1 MKKWH
6 LIIWIVFLIMMIVP
20 NTVAAQTVE
29 LTQPYQ
35 LITNWEG
42 DIINQE
48 NCQILIQNQFNQS
61 DNMSELNQLITDYQ
75 TTLSE
80 LESEFNRLTNEIE
93 SLENNENYSITQATN
108 TLNEVIESIYLT
120 LQTTEPEFNN
130 LTEAEQLSLVEM
142 NQNVIDWQQYL
153 EGIIQQQNEVIASRS
168 MVETQYHET
177 LYLLEVAQ
185 NQLAENQIADQQLN
199 QCLLYAYSVPK
210 INAESFLIDHQMSSL
225 TEYLANLDFYLS
237 QLVPYSYYQL
247 RFEDIYQQFT
257 QILSIEE
264 ITQTLNLKGNIQL
277 DDDLK
282 NSYQYR
288 EELSLNDVIRFVS
301 IAQNDVYQRQTS
313 EDYLIRYQ
321 ELLLI
326 KEAQFIYFSQINAN
340 AWQVIKDNLANFL
353 NHQGYVS
360 DDAIAL
366 VRQLNQKYQ
375 VKLVTFNEATQ
386 TWHPVEQLSTGYL
399 AEYYYSD
406 IDWHTLGEEER
417 MEETASEIEETNGN
431 NDTSDMEGTN
441 EDEFISNVVDNSSYQ
456 DSHSLPKPLSGSR
469 YTANR
474 STSTQ
479 QVPSTTKSSNNT
491 NMLDN
496 IKAKLATNQKTNDN
510 KQSNLNKSNTTTEKE
525 NNQTTQKKTQSNQN
539 QSGDKA
545 SNKQQSEAETN
556 KTNNQKQLASNTNK
570 NQTVQLPTTGEQQ
583 RAMTWALILLMLG
596 AILILISTI
605 FKRKQRQKLDEIDL
619 DA

>member
-6 LIIWIVFLIMMIVP
+6 LIILIVFLIMTILP
-20 NTVAAQTVE
+20 DAVAAQAVE
-29 LTQPYQ
+29 LAEPYQ
-35 LITNWEG
+35 LITQWEG
-42 DIINQE
+42 DVINQE

-80 LESEFNRLTNEIE
+80 LEIEFNRLTSEIE

-108 TLNEVIESIYLT
+108 TLNEVIEGTYLT

-142 NQNVIDWQQYL
+142 DQNVIDWQQYL

-185 NQLAENQIADQQLN
+185 NQLTENQIADQQLN

-210 INAESFLIDHQMSSL
+210 LNAESFLIDHQMSSL
-225 TEYLANLDFYLS
+225 TEYLATLDFCLS
-237 QLVPYSYYQL
+237 QLVPYPYYQL

-257 QILSIEE
+257 QILTLEE

-288 EELSLNDVIRFVS
+288 EELSLNDVVRFVS
-301 IAQNDVYQRQTS
+301 IAQNDIYQSQTS
-313 EDYLIRYQ
+313 EDYLMRYQ

-340 AWQVIKDNLANFL
+340 AWQLIKDNLANFL
-353 NHQGYVS
+353 NSQGYVS

-386 TWHPVEQLSTGYL
+386 TWHPVEALSTGYL
-399 AEYYYSD
+399 AEYYYRD
-406 IDWHTLGEEER
+406 IDWHTRGEEE
-417 MEETASEIEETNGN
+417 TTGTIEIEETNVN
-431 NDTSDMEGTN
+431 TDVSNIEDTK
-441 EDEFISNVVDNSSYQ
+441 EDEAPNHVVDSSSYQ
-456 DSHSLPKPLSGSR
+456 ESHSLPKPLSGSR
-469 YTANR
+469 YSANR
-474 STSTQ
+474 STNTQ

-491 NMLDN
+491 DTLDN

-510 KQSNLNKSNTTTEKE
+510 KQSNNKSNTSTEQS
-525 NNQTTQKKTQSNQN
+525 NNQSSQKKTQSNKN
-539 QSGDKA
+539 QSSKKNSNNQSSETEA
-545 SNKQQSEAETN
+545 S
-556 KTNNQKQLASNTNK
+556 KTNGQQESTSNM

-583 RAMTWALILLMLG
+583 RVMTWALILLMLG

-605 FKRKQRQKLDEIDL
+605 YKRKQRQKLDEIDL

>member
-6 LIIWIVFLIMMIVP
+6 LIILIVFVIMTIVP
-20 NTVAAQTVE
+20 DAVAAQAVE
-29 LTQPYQ
+29 LAEPYQ
-35 LITNWEG
+35 LITQWEG
-42 DIINQE
+42 DVINQE

-80 LESEFNRLTNEIE
+80 LEIEFNRLTSEIE

-108 TLNEVIESIYLT
+108 TLNEVIEGTYLT

-142 NQNVIDWQQYL
+142 DQNVIDWQQYL

-168 MVETQYHET
+168 IVETQYHET

-199 QCLLYAYSVPK
+199 QCLLYAYSIPK
-210 INAESFLIDHQMSSL
+210 LNAESFLMDHQMSSL
-225 TEYLANLDFYLS
+225 TEYLATLDFYLS
-237 QLVPYSYYQL
+237 QLVPYPYYQL

-257 QILSIEE
+257 QILTLEE
-264 ITQTLNLKGNIQL
+264 ITQILNLKGNIQL

-282 NSYQYR
+282 NAYQYR
-288 EELSLNDVIRFVS
+288 EELSLNDVVRFVS

-313 EDYLIRYQ
+313 EDYLMRYQ

-340 AWQVIKDNLANFL
+340 AWQLIKDNLANFL
-353 NHQGYVS
+353 NSQGYVS

-386 TWHPVEQLSTGYL
+386 TWHPVEALSTGYL
-399 AEYYYSD
+399 AEYYYCD
-406 IDWHTLGEEER
+406 IDWHTRGEEE
-417 MEETASEIEETNGN
+417 TTSTIEIGETNVN
-431 NDTSDMEGTN
+431 TDVSNIEDTK
-441 EDEFISNVVDNSSYQ
+441 EDEAPNHVVDSSSYQ
-456 DSHSLPKPLSGSR
+456 ESHSLPKPLSGSR
-469 YTANR
+469 YSANR
-474 STSTQ
+474 STNTQ

-491 NMLDN
+491 DTLDI
-496 IKAKLATNQKTNDN
+496 IKAKLATNQKINDN
-510 KQSNLNKSNTTTEKE
+510 KQSNNKSDTSTEQS
-525 NNQTTQKKTQSNQN
+525 NNQSSQKKTQS
-539 QSGDKA
+539 
-545 SNKQQSEAETN
+545 
-556 KTNNQKQLASNTNK
+556 NK

-583 RAMTWALILLMLG
+583 RVMTWALILLMLG

-605 FKRKQRQKLDEIDL
+605 YKRKQRQKLDEIDL

>member
-6 LIIWIVFLIMMIVP
+6 LITLIVFLIMTIVP
-20 NTVAAQTVE
+20 HTVTAQAVE
-29 LTQPYQ
+29 LAQPYQ

-61 DNMSELNQLITDYQ
+61 DNMSELNQLITNYQ

-80 LESEFNRLTNEIE
+80 LESEFNRLTSEIE
-93 SLENNENYSITQATN
+93 SLEHNENYSIIQATN
-108 TLNEVIESIYLT
+108 TLNEVIEATYLT
-120 LQTTEPEFNN
+120 LQTIEPEFNN

-142 NQNVIDWQQYL
+142 DQNVIEWQQYL

-185 NQLAENQIADQQLN
+185 NQLAENQMADQQLN

-237 QLVPYSYYQL
+237 QLVPYPYYQL

-257 QILSIEE
+257 QILTIEE

-282 NSYQYR
+282 SAYQYR
-288 EELSLNDVIRFVS
+288 KELSINDVIRFVS
-301 IAQNDVYQRQTS
+301 IAQNDVYQSQTS

-326 KEAQFIYFSQINAN
+326 KEAQFLYFSQINAN
-340 AWQVIKDNLANFL
+340 AWQLIKDHLANFL

-375 VKLVTFNEATQ
+375 VKMVTFNEATQ
-386 TWHPVEQLSTGYL
+386 TWHPVEASTTGYL
-399 AEYYYSD
+399 AEYYYRD
-406 IDWHTLGEEER
+406 IDWHTLVEEE
-417 MEETASEIEETNGN
+417 T
-431 NDTSDMEGTN
+431 TSDIEVEDNNAITESSNN
-441 EDEFISNVVDNSSYQ
+441 EDTKEDESTHNIVDNSSNQ
-456 DSHSLPKPLSGSR
+456 ESPSSTKPLSGSR
-469 YTANR
+469 YSANR
-474 STSTQ
+474 STNTQ

-491 NMLDN
+491 NTLDN
-496 IKAKLATNQKTNDN
+496 IKAKLATNQKTNNN
-510 KQSNLNKSNTTTEKE
+510 KQSNLNKNNISTEKS
-525 NNQTTQKKTQSNQN
+525 NNQSSQKKTQSNNN
-539 QSGDKA
+539 QS
-545 SNKQQSEAETN
+545 SEKDRNNQANDTEAN
-556 KTNNQKQLASNTNK
+556 KTNNQQQSSSNANK
-570 NQTVQLPTTGEQQ
+570 KQTVQLPTTGEQQ

-605 FKRKQRQKLDEIDL
+605 YKRKQRQKLDEIDL

>member
-6 LIIWIVFLIMMIVP
+6 LITLIVFLIMTIVP
-20 NTVAAQTVE
+20 NTVTAQAVE
-29 LTQPYQ
+29 LAQPYQ

-61 DNMSELNQLITDYQ
+61 DNMSELNQLITNYQ

-80 LESEFNRLTNEIE
+80 LESEFNRLTSEIE
-93 SLENNENYSITQATN
+93 SIENNENYSITQATN
-108 TLNEVIESIYLT
+108 TLNEVIEATYLM
-120 LQTTEPEFNN
+120 LQTTEPEFKN
-130 LTEAEQLSLVEM
+130 LTETEQLSLVEM
-142 NQNVIDWQQYL
+142 DQNVIEWQQYL
-153 EGIIQQQNEVIASRS
+153 EGIIQQQNEIIALRS

-185 NQLAENQIADQQLN
+185 NKLAENQIADQQLN

-210 INAESFLIDHQMSSL
+210 INTESFLIDHQMSSL

-237 QLVPYSYYQL
+237 QLVPYPYYQI

-257 QILSIEE
+257 QILTIEE
-264 ITQTLNLKGNIQL
+264 ITHTLNLKGNIQL

-282 NSYQYR
+282 NAYQYR
-288 EELSLNDVIRFVS
+288 EELSINDVIRFVS
-301 IAQNDVYQRQTS
+301 IAQNDVYQSQTS
-313 EDYLIRYQ
+313 EDYLIKYQ

-326 KEAQFIYFSQINAN
+326 KEAQFIYFSQINGN
-340 AWQVIKDNLANFL
+340 SWQLIKDHLANFL

-386 TWHPVEQLSTGYL
+386 TWHPVEALSTGYL
-399 AEYYYSD
+399 AEYYNRD
-406 IDWHTLGEEER
+406 IDWHTLVEEE
-417 MEETASEIEETNGN
+417 T
-431 NDTSDMEGTN
+431 TSDIQVEDNNAITEPSNN
-441 EDEFISNVVDNSSYQ
+441 EDTKEDESTNNIVDNSSYQ
-456 DSHSLPKPLSGSR
+456 QSPSLPKPLSGSR
-469 YTANR
+469 YSANR
-474 STSTQ
+474 STNTQ

-491 NMLDN
+491 NTLDN

-510 KQSNLNKSNTTTEKE
+510 KKSNLNKNNTSTEKL
-525 NNQTTQKKTQSNQN
+525 NNQSSQKKTQSNNN
-539 QSGDKA
+539 QS
-545 SNKQQSEAETN
+545 SEKDRNNQTSETETN
-556 KTNNQKQLASNTNK
+556 KTNNQQQSSSSVNK

>member
-1 MKKWH
+1 
-6 LIIWIVFLIMMIVP
+6 MIVS
-20 NTVAAQTVE
+20 NAVAAQAVE
-29 LTQPYQ
+29 LAEPYQ
-35 LITNWEG
+35 LITQWEG
-42 DIINQE
+42 DVINQE

-80 LESEFNRLTNEIE
+80 LEIEFNRLTSEIE

-108 TLNEVIESIYLT
+108 TLNEVIEGTYLM

-142 NQNVIDWQQYL
+142 DQNVIDWQHYL

-210 INAESFLIDHQMSSL
+210 LNAESFLMDHQMSSL
-225 TEYLANLDFYLS
+225 TEYLATLDFYLS
-237 QLVPYSYYQL
+237 QLVPYPYYQL

-257 QILSIEE
+257 QILTLEE
-264 ITQTLNLKGNIQL
+264 ITQILNLKGNIQL

-282 NSYQYR
+282 NAYQYR
-288 EELSLNDVIRFVS
+288 EELSLNDVVRFVS

-313 EDYLIRYQ
+313 EDYLMRYQ

-340 AWQVIKDNLANFL
+340 AWQLIKDNLANFL
-353 NHQGYVS
+353 NSQGYVS

-386 TWHPVEQLSTGYL
+386 TWQPVEALSTCYL
-399 AEYYYSD
+399 AEYYYRD
-406 IDWHTLGEEER
+406 IDWHMLSEEE
-417 MEETASEIEETNGN
+417 TTSTIEIEETNVN
-431 NDTSDMEGTN
+431 TDVSNIEDTK
-441 EDEFISNVVDNSSYQ
+441 EDEAPNHVVDSSSYQ
-456 DSHSLPKPLSGSR
+456 ESHSLPKPLSGSR
-469 YTANR
+469 YSANR
-474 STSTQ
+474 STNTQ

-491 NMLDN
+491 DTLDN

-510 KQSNLNKSNTTTEKE
+510 KQPNNKSNTSTEQS
-525 NNQTTQKKTQSNQN
+525 NNLSSQKKTQSNKNPSSKKNSNN
-539 QSGDKA
+539 QSSETEA
-545 SNKQQSEAETN
+545 S
-556 KTNNQKQLASNTNK
+556 KTNGQQELTSKSNK

-583 RAMTWALILLMLG
+583 RVMTWALILLMLG

-605 FKRKQRQKLDEIDL
+605 YKRKQRQKLDEIDL

>member
-1 MKKWH
+1 
-6 LIIWIVFLIMMIVP
+6 MIVS
-20 NTVAAQTVE
+20 NAVAAQAVE
-29 LTQPYQ
+29 LAEPYQ
-35 LITNWEG
+35 LITQWEG
-42 DIINQE
+42 DVINQE

-80 LESEFNRLTNEIE
+80 LEIEFNRLTSEIE

-108 TLNEVIESIYLT
+108 TLNEVIEGTYLM

-142 NQNVIDWQQYL
+142 DQNVIDWQQYL

-210 INAESFLIDHQMSSL
+210 LNAESFLMDHQMSSL
-225 TEYLANLDFYLS
+225 TEYLATLDFYLS
-237 QLVPYSYYQL
+237 QLVPYPYYQL

-257 QILSIEE
+257 QILTLEE
-264 ITQTLNLKGNIQL
+264 ITQILNLKGNIQL

-282 NSYQYR
+282 NAYQYR
-288 EELSLNDVIRFVS
+288 EELSLNDVVRFVS

-313 EDYLIRYQ
+313 EDYLMRYQ

-340 AWQVIKDNLANFL
+340 AWQLIKDNLANFL
-353 NHQGYVS
+353 NSQGYVS

-386 TWHPVEQLSTGYL
+386 TWQPVEALSTCYL
-399 AEYYYSD
+399 AEYYYRD
-406 IDWHTLGEEER
+406 IDWHTLSEEE
-417 MEETASEIEETNGN
+417 TTSTIEIEETNVN
-431 NDTSDMEGTN
+431 TDVSNN
-441 EDEFISNVVDNSSYQ
+441 EDTKEDENPHHVVDSSSYQ
-456 DSHSLPKPLSGSR
+456 ESHSLPKPLSGSR
-469 YTANR
+469 YSANR
-474 STSTQ
+474 STKTQ

-491 NMLDN
+491 DTLDN

-510 KQSNLNKSNTTTEKE
+510 KQSNNKSNTSTEQS
-525 NNQTTQKKTQSNQN
+525 NNQSSQKKTQSNKNPSSKKNSNN
-539 QSGDKA
+539 QSSETEA
-545 SNKQQSEAETN
+545 S
-556 KTNNQKQLASNTNK
+556 KTNGQQESTSKSNK

-583 RAMTWALILLMLG
+583 RVMTWALILLMLG

-605 FKRKQRQKLDEIDL
+605 YKRKQRQKLDEIDL

>member
-6 LIIWIVFLIMMIVP
+6 LIILIVFVIMTIVP
-20 NTVAAQTVE
+20 DAVAAQAVE
-29 LTQPYQ
+29 LVEPYQ
-35 LITNWEG
+35 LITQWEG
-42 DIINQE
+42 DVINQE

-80 LESEFNRLTNEIE
+80 LEIEFNRLTSEIE

-108 TLNEVIESIYLT
+108 TLNEVIEGTYLT

-142 NQNVIDWQQYL
+142 DQNVIDWQQYL

-199 QCLLYAYSVPK
+199 QCLLYAYSIPK
-210 INAESFLIDHQMSSL
+210 LNAESFLMDHQMSSL
-225 TEYLANLDFYLS
+225 TEYLATLDFYLS
-237 QLVPYSYYQL
+237 QLVPYPYYQL

-257 QILSIEE
+257 QILTLEE

-288 EELSLNDVIRFVS
+288 EELSLNDVVRFVS
-301 IAQNDVYQRQTS
+301 IAQNDIYQRQTS
-313 EDYLIRYQ
+313 EDYLMRYQ

-340 AWQVIKDNLANFL
+340 AWQLIKDNLASFL
-353 NHQGYVS
+353 NSQGYVS

-375 VKLVTFNEATQ
+375 VKLVTFDEATQ
-386 TWHPVEQLSTGYL
+386 TWHPVEALSTGYL
-399 AEYYYSD
+399 AEYYYCD
-406 IDWHTLGEEER
+406 IDWHTRGEEE
-417 MEETASEIEETNGN
+417 TTSTIEIGETNVN
-431 NDTSDMEGTN
+431 TDVSNIEDTK
-441 EDEFISNVVDNSSYQ
+441 EDEAPNHVVDSSSYQ
-456 DSHSLPKPLSGSR
+456 ESHSLPKPLSGSR
-469 YTANR
+469 YSANR
-474 STSTQ
+474 STNTQ

-491 NMLDN
+491 DTLDI
-496 IKAKLATNQKTNDN
+496 IKAKLATNQKINDN
-510 KQSNLNKSNTTTEKE
+510 KQSNNKSDTSTEQS
-525 NNQTTQKKTQSNQN
+525 NNQSSQKKTQSNKN
-539 QSGDKA
+539 QSSKKNSNNQSSETEA
-545 SNKQQSEAETN
+545 S
-556 KTNNQKQLASNTNK
+556 KTNGQQESTSNK

-583 RAMTWALILLMLG
+583 RVMTWALILLMLG

-605 FKRKQRQKLDEIDL
+605 YKRKQRQKLDEIDL

>member
-6 LIIWIVFLIMMIVP
+6 LIILIVFLIMMIVS
-20 NTVAAQTVE
+20 NAVAAQAVE
-29 LTQPYQ
+29 LAEPYQ
-35 LITNWEG
+35 LITQWEG
-42 DIINQE
+42 DVINQE

-80 LESEFNRLTNEIE
+80 LEIEFNRLTSEIE
-93 SLENNENYSITQATN
+93 SLENDENYSITQATN
-108 TLNEVIESIYLT
+108 ALNEVIERTFLM

-142 NQNVIDWQQYL
+142 DQNVIDWQQYL

-168 MVETQYHET
+168 IVETQYHET

-210 INAESFLIDHQMSSL
+210 LNAESFLMDHQMSSL
-225 TEYLANLDFYLS
+225 TEYLATLDFYLS
-237 QLVPYSYYQL
+237 QLVPYPYYQL

-257 QILSIEE
+257 QILTLEE
-264 ITQTLNLKGNIQL
+264 ITQILNLKGNIQL

-282 NSYQYR
+282 NAYQYR
-288 EELSLNDVIRFVS
+288 EELSLNDVVRFVS

-313 EDYLIRYQ
+313 EDYLMRYQ

-340 AWQVIKDNLANFL
+340 AWQLIKDNLANFL
-353 NHQGYVS
+353 NSQGYVS

-386 TWHPVEQLSTGYL
+386 TWQPVEALSTCYL
-399 AEYYYSD
+399 AEYYYRD
-406 IDWHTLGEEER
+406 IDWHMLSEEE
-417 MEETASEIEETNGN
+417 TTSTIEIEETNVN
-431 NDTSDMEGTN
+431 TDVSNIEDTK
-441 EDEFISNVVDNSSYQ
+441 EDEAPHHVVDSSSYQ
-456 DSHSLPKPLSGSR
+456 ESHSLPKPLSGSR
-469 YTANR
+469 YSANR
-474 STSTQ
+474 STNTQ

-491 NMLDN
+491 DTLDN

-510 KQSNLNKSNTTTEKE
+510 KQSNNKSNTSTEQS
-525 NNQTTQKKTQSNQN
+525 NNQSSQKKTQSNKNPSSKKNINN
-539 QSGDKA
+539 QSSETEA
-545 SNKQQSEAETN
+545 S
-556 KTNNQKQLASNTNK
+556 KTNGQQESTSKSNK

-583 RAMTWALILLMLG
+583 RVMTWALILLMLG

-605 FKRKQRQKLDEIDL
+605 YKRKQRQKLDEIDL
-619 DA
+619 DS

>member
-1 MKKWH
+1 MKKCH
-6 LIIWIVFLIMMIVP
+6 YIILIVFLIMMIVS
-20 NTVAAQTVE
+20 NAVAAQAVE
-29 LTQPYQ
+29 LAEPYQ
-35 LITNWEG
+35 LITQWEG
-42 DIINQE
+42 DVINQE

-80 LESEFNRLTNEIE
+80 LEIEFNRLTSEIE

-108 TLNEVIESIYLT
+108 TLNEVIEGTYLM

-142 NQNVIDWQQYL
+142 DQNVIDWQHYL

-210 INAESFLIDHQMSSL
+210 LNAESFLMDHQMSSL
-225 TEYLANLDFYLS
+225 TEYLATLDFYLS
-237 QLVPYSYYQL
+237 QLVPYPYYQL

-257 QILSIEE
+257 QILTLEE
-264 ITQTLNLKGNIQL
+264 ITQILNLKGNIQL

-282 NSYQYR
+282 NAYQYR
-288 EELSLNDVIRFVS
+288 EELSLNDVVRFVS

-313 EDYLIRYQ
+313 EDYLMRYQ

-340 AWQVIKDNLANFL
+340 AWQLIKDNLANFL
-353 NHQGYVS
+353 NSQGYVS

-386 TWHPVEQLSTGYL
+386 TWQPVEALSTCYL
-399 AEYYYSD
+399 AEYYYRD
-406 IDWHTLGEEER
+406 IDWHMLSEEE
-417 MEETASEIEETNGN
+417 TTSTIEIEETNAN
-431 NDTSDMEGTN
+431 TDVSNIEDTK
-441 EDEFISNVVDNSSYQ
+441 EDEAHHHVVDSSSYQ
-456 DSHSLPKPLSGSR
+456 ESHSLPKPLSGSR
-469 YTANR
+469 YSANR
-474 STSTQ
+474 STNTQ

-491 NMLDN
+491 DTLDN

-510 KQSNLNKSNTTTEKE
+510 KQPNNKSNTSTEQS
-525 NNQTTQKKTQSNQN
+525 NNLSSQKKTQSNKNPSSKKNSNN
-539 QSGDKA
+539 QSSETEA
-545 SNKQQSEAETN
+545 S
-556 KTNNQKQLASNTNK
+556 KTNGQQELTSKSNK

-583 RAMTWALILLMLG
+583 RVMTWALILLMLG

-605 FKRKQRQKLDEIDL
+605 YKRKQRQKLDEIDL

>member
-1 MKKWH
+1 
-6 LIIWIVFLIMMIVP
+6 MIVS
-20 NTVAAQTVE
+20 NAVAAQAVE
-29 LTQPYQ
+29 LAEPYQ
-35 LITNWEG
+35 LITQWEG
-42 DIINQE
+42 DVINQE

-80 LESEFNRLTNEIE
+80 LEIEFNRLTSEIE

-108 TLNEVIESIYLT
+108 TLNEVIEGTYLM

-142 NQNVIDWQQYL
+142 DQNVIDWQQYL

-210 INAESFLIDHQMSSL
+210 LNAESFLMDHQMSSL
-225 TEYLANLDFYLS
+225 TEYLATLDFYLS
-237 QLVPYSYYQL
+237 QLVPYPYYQL

-257 QILSIEE
+257 QILTLEE
-264 ITQTLNLKGNIQL
+264 ITQILNLKGNIQL

-282 NSYQYR
+282 NAYQYR
-288 EELSLNDVIRFVS
+288 EELSLNDVVRFVS

-313 EDYLIRYQ
+313 EDYLMRYQ

-340 AWQVIKDNLANFL
+340 AWQLIKDNLANFL
-353 NHQGYVS
+353 NSQGYVS

-386 TWHPVEQLSTGYL
+386 TWQPVEALSTCYL
-399 AEYYYSD
+399 AEYYYRD
-406 IDWHTLGEEER
+406 IDWHMLSEEE
-417 MEETASEIEETNGN
+417 TTSTIEIEETNVN
-431 NDTSDMEGTN
+431 TDVSNN
-441 EDEFISNVVDNSSYQ
+441 EDTKEDEAPHHVVDISSYQ
-456 DSHSLPKPLSGSR
+456 ESHSLPKPLSGSR
-469 YTANR
+469 YSANR
-474 STSTQ
+474 STKTQ

-491 NMLDN
+491 DTLDN

-510 KQSNLNKSNTTTEKE
+510 KQSNNKSNTSTEQS
-525 NNQTTQKKTQSNQN
+525 NNLSSQKKTQSNKNPSSKKNSNN
-539 QSGDKA
+539 QSSETEA
-545 SNKQQSEAETN
+545 S
-556 KTNNQKQLASNTNK
+556 KTNGQQESTSKSNK
-570 NQTVQLPTTGEQQ
+570 NQTVHLPTTGEQQ

-605 FKRKQRQKLDEIDL
+605 YKRKQRQKLDEIDL

>member
-1 MKKWH
+1 MKKCH
-6 LIIWIVFLIMMIVP
+6 YIILIVFLIMMIVS
-20 NTVAAQTVE
+20 NAVAAQAVE
-29 LTQPYQ
+29 LAEPYQ
-35 LITNWEG
+35 LITQWEG
-42 DIINQE
+42 DVINQE

-80 LESEFNRLTNEIE
+80 LEIEFNRLTSEIE

-108 TLNEVIESIYLT
+108 TLNEVIEGTYLM

-142 NQNVIDWQQYL
+142 DQNVIDWQHYL

-210 INAESFLIDHQMSSL
+210 LNAESFLMDHQMSSL
-225 TEYLANLDFYLS
+225 TEYLATLDFYLS
-237 QLVPYSYYQL
+237 QLVPYPYYQL

-257 QILSIEE
+257 QILTLEE
-264 ITQTLNLKGNIQL
+264 ITQILNLKGNIQL

-282 NSYQYR
+282 NAYQYR
-288 EELSLNDVIRFVS
+288 EELSLNDVVRFVS

-313 EDYLIRYQ
+313 EDYLMRYQ

-340 AWQVIKDNLANFL
+340 AWQLIKDNLANFL
-353 NHQGYVS
+353 NSQGYVS

-386 TWHPVEQLSTGYL
+386 TWQPVEALSTCYL
-399 AEYYYSD
+399 AEYYYRD
-406 IDWHTLGEEER
+406 IDWHMLSEEE
-417 MEETASEIEETNGN
+417 TTSTIEIEETNAN
-431 NDTSDMEGTN
+431 TDVSNIEDTK
-441 EDEFISNVVDNSSYQ
+441 EDEAPHHVVDSSSYQ
-456 DSHSLPKPLSGSR
+456 ESHSLPKPLSGSR
-469 YTANR
+469 YSANR
-474 STSTQ
+474 STNTQ

-491 NMLDN
+491 DTLDN

-510 KQSNLNKSNTTTEKE
+510 KQPNNKSNTSTEQS
-525 NNQTTQKKTQSNQN
+525 NNLSSQKKTQSNKNPSSKKNSNN
-539 QSGDKA
+539 QSSETEA
-545 SNKQQSEAETN
+545 S
-556 KTNNQKQLASNTNK
+556 KTNGQQELTSKSNK

-583 RAMTWALILLMLG
+583 RVMTWALILLMLG

-605 FKRKQRQKLDEIDL
+605 YKRKQRQKLDEIDL
-619 DA
+619 DG

>member
-6 LIIWIVFLIMMIVP
+6 LIILIVFLIMMIVS
-20 NTVAAQTVE
+20 NAVAAQAVE
-29 LTQPYQ
+29 LAEPYQ
-35 LITNWEG
+35 LISQWEG
-42 DIINQE
+42 DVINQE

-80 LESEFNRLTNEIE
+80 LEIEFNRLTSEIE

-108 TLNEVIESIYLT
+108 TLNEVIEGTYLM

-142 NQNVIDWQQYL
+142 DQNVIDWQQYL

-210 INAESFLIDHQMSSL
+210 LNAESFLMDHQMSSL
-225 TEYLANLDFYLS
+225 TEYLATLDFYLS
-237 QLVPYSYYQL
+237 QLVPYPYYQL

-257 QILSIEE
+257 QILTLEE
-264 ITQTLNLKGNIQL
+264 ITQILNLKGNIQL

-282 NSYQYR
+282 NAYQYR
-288 EELSLNDVIRFVS
+288 EELSLNDVVRFVS

-313 EDYLIRYQ
+313 EDYLMRYQ

-340 AWQVIKDNLANFL
+340 AWQLIKDNLANFL
-353 NHQGYVS
+353 NSQGYVS

-386 TWHPVEQLSTGYL
+386 TWQPVEALSTGYL
-399 AEYYYSD
+399 AEYYYRD
-406 IDWHTLGEEER
+406 IDWHMLSEEE
-417 MEETASEIEETNGN
+417 TTSTIEIEETNVN
-431 NDTSDMEGTN
+431 TDVSNIEDTK
-441 EDEFISNVVDNSSYQ
+441 EDEAPHHVVDSSSYQ
-456 DSHSLPKPLSGSR
+456 ESHSLPKPLSGSR
-469 YTANR
+469 YSANR
-474 STSTQ
+474 STNTQ

-491 NMLDN
+491 NTLDN

-510 KQSNLNKSNTTTEKE
+510 KQSINKSNTSTEQS
-525 NNQTTQKKTQSNQN
+525 NNQSSQKKTQSNKNPSSKKNSNN
-539 QSGDKA
+539 QSSETEA
-545 SNKQQSEAETN
+545 S
-556 KTNNQKQLASNTNK
+556 KTNGQQESTSKSNK

-583 RAMTWALILLMLG
+583 RVMTWALILLMLG

-605 FKRKQRQKLDEIDL
+605 YKRKQRQKLDEIDL

>member
-6 LIIWIVFLIMMIVP
+6 LIILIVFVIMTIVP
-20 NTVAAQTVE
+20 DAVAAQAVE
-29 LTQPYQ
+29 LVEPYQ
-35 LITNWEG
+35 LITQWEG
-42 DIINQE
+42 DVINQE

-80 LESEFNRLTNEIE
+80 LEIEFNRLTSEIE

-108 TLNEVIESIYLT
+108 TLNEVIEGTYLT

-142 NQNVIDWQQYL
+142 DQNVIDWQQYL

-168 MVETQYHET
+168 IVETQYHET

-199 QCLLYAYSVPK
+199 QCLLYAYSIPK
-210 INAESFLIDHQMSSL
+210 LNAESFLMDHQMSSL
-225 TEYLANLDFYLS
+225 TEYLATLDFYLS
-237 QLVPYSYYQL
+237 QLVPYPYYQL

-257 QILSIEE
+257 QILTLEE

-288 EELSLNDVIRFVS
+288 EELSLNDVVRFVS
-301 IAQNDVYQRQTS
+301 IAQNDIYQRQTS
-313 EDYLIRYQ
+313 EDYLMRYQ

-340 AWQVIKDNLANFL
+340 AWQLIKDNLASFL
-353 NHQGYVS
+353 NSQGYVS

-375 VKLVTFNEATQ
+375 VKLVTFDEATQ
-386 TWHPVEQLSTGYL
+386 TWHPVEALSTGYL
-399 AEYYYSD
+399 AEYYYCD
-406 IDWHTLGEEER
+406 IDWHTRGEEE
-417 MEETASEIEETNGN
+417 TTSTIEIGETNVN
-431 NDTSDMEGTN
+431 TDVSNIEDTK
-441 EDEFISNVVDNSSYQ
+441 EDEAPNHVVDSSSYQ
-456 DSHSLPKPLSGSR
+456 ESHSLPKPLSGSR
-469 YTANR
+469 YSANR
-474 STSTQ
+474 STNTQ

-491 NMLDN
+491 DTLDI
-496 IKAKLATNQKTNDN
+496 IKAKLATNQKINDN
-510 KQSNLNKSNTTTEKE
+510 KQSNNKSDTSTEQS
-525 NNQTTQKKTQSNQN
+525 NNQSSQKKTQSNKN
-539 QSGDKA
+539 QSSKKNSNNQSSETEA
-545 SNKQQSEAETN
+545 S
-556 KTNNQKQLASNTNK
+556 KTNGQQESTSNK

-583 RAMTWALILLMLG
+583 RVMTWALILLMLG

-605 FKRKQRQKLDEIDL
+605 YKRKQRQKLDEIDL

>member
-1 MKKWH
+1 
-6 LIIWIVFLIMMIVP
+6 MIVS
-20 NTVAAQTVE
+20 NAVAAQAVE
-29 LTQPYQ
+29 LAEPYQ
-35 LITNWEG
+35 LITQWEG
-42 DIINQE
+42 DVINQE

-80 LESEFNRLTNEIE
+80 LEIEFNRLTSEIE

-108 TLNEVIESIYLT
+108 TLNEVIEGTYLM

-142 NQNVIDWQQYL
+142 DQNVIDWQQYL

-210 INAESFLIDHQMSSL
+210 LNAESFLMDHQMSSL
-225 TEYLANLDFYLS
+225 TEYLATLDFYLS
-237 QLVPYSYYQL
+237 QLVPYPYYQL

-257 QILSIEE
+257 QILTLEE
-264 ITQTLNLKGNIQL
+264 ITQILNLKGNIQL

-282 NSYQYR
+282 NAYQYR
-288 EELSLNDVIRFVS
+288 EELSLNDVVRFVS

-313 EDYLIRYQ
+313 EDYLMRYQ

-340 AWQVIKDNLANFL
+340 AWQLIKDNLANFL
-353 NHQGYVS
+353 NSQGYVS

-386 TWHPVEQLSTGYL
+386 TWQPVEALSTCYL
-399 AEYYYSD
+399 AEYYYRD
-406 IDWHTLGEEER
+406 IDWHMLSEEE
-417 MEETASEIEETNGN
+417 TTSTIEIEETNAN
-431 NDTSDMEGTN
+431 TDVSNIEDTK
-441 EDEFISNVVDNSSYQ
+441 EDEAHHHVVDSSSYQ
-456 DSHSLPKPLSGSR
+456 ESHSLPKPLSGSR
-469 YTANR
+469 YSANR
-474 STSTQ
+474 STNTQ

-491 NMLDN
+491 DTLDN

-510 KQSNLNKSNTTTEKE
+510 KQPNNKSNTSTEQS
-525 NNQTTQKKTQSNQN
+525 NNLSSQKKTQSNKNPSSKKNSNN
-539 QSGDKA
+539 QSSETEA
-545 SNKQQSEAETN
+545 S
-556 KTNNQKQLASNTNK
+556 KTNGQQELTSKSNK

-583 RAMTWALILLMLG
+583 RVMTWALILLMLG

-605 FKRKQRQKLDEIDL
+605 YKRKQRQKLDEIDL

>member
-1 MKKWH
+1 MKKCH
-6 LIIWIVFLIMMIVP
+6 YIILIVFLIMMIVS
-20 NTVAAQTVE
+20 NAVAAQAVE
-29 LTQPYQ
+29 LAEPYQ
-35 LITNWEG
+35 LITQWEG
-42 DIINQE
+42 DVINQE

-80 LESEFNRLTNEIE
+80 LEIEFNRLTSEIE

-108 TLNEVIESIYLT
+108 TLNEVIEGTYLM

-142 NQNVIDWQQYL
+142 DQNVIDWQHYL

-210 INAESFLIDHQMSSL
+210 LNAESFLMDHQMSSL
-225 TEYLANLDFYLS
+225 TEYLATLDFYLS
-237 QLVPYSYYQL
+237 QLVPYPYYQL

-257 QILSIEE
+257 QILTLEE
-264 ITQTLNLKGNIQL
+264 ITQILNLKGNIQL

-282 NSYQYR
+282 NAYQYR
-288 EELSLNDVIRFVS
+288 EELSLNDVVRLVS

-313 EDYLIRYQ
+313 EDYLMRYQ

-340 AWQVIKDNLANFL
+340 AWQLIKDNLANFL
-353 NHQGYVS
+353 NSQGYVS

-386 TWHPVEQLSTGYL
+386 TWQPVEALSTCYL
-399 AEYYYSD
+399 AEYYHRD
-406 IDWHTLGEEER
+406 IDWHMLSEEE
-417 MEETASEIEETNGN
+417 TTNTIEIEETNAN
-431 NDTSDMEGTN
+431 TDVSNIEDTK
-441 EDEFISNVVDNSSYQ
+441 EDEAPHHVVDSSSYQ
-456 DSHSLPKPLSGSR
+456 ESHSLPKPLSGSR
-469 YTANR
+469 YSANR
-474 STSTQ
+474 STNTQ

-491 NMLDN
+491 DTLDN

-510 KQSNLNKSNTTTEKE
+510 KQPNNKSNTSTEQS
-525 NNQTTQKKTQSNQN
+525 NNLSSQKKTQSNKNPSRKKNSNN
-539 QSGDKA
+539 QSSETEA
-545 SNKQQSEAETN
+545 S
-556 KTNNQKQLASNTNK
+556 KTNGQQESTSKSNK

-583 RAMTWALILLMLG
+583 RVMTWALILLMLG

-605 FKRKQRQKLDEIDL
+605 YKRKQRQKLDEIDL

>member
-6 LIIWIVFLIMMIVP
+6 LIILIVFVIMTIVP
-20 NTVAAQTVE
+20 DAVAAQAVE
-29 LTQPYQ
+29 LAEPYQ
-35 LITNWEG
+35 LITQWEG
-42 DIINQE
+42 DVINQE

-80 LESEFNRLTNEIE
+80 LEIEFNRLTSEIE

-108 TLNEVIESIYLT
+108 TLNEVIEGTYLT

-142 NQNVIDWQQYL
+142 DQNVIDWQQYL

-199 QCLLYAYSVPK
+199 QCLLYAYSIPK
-210 INAESFLIDHQMSSL
+210 LNAESFLMDHQMSSL
-225 TEYLANLDFYLS
+225 TEYLATLDFYLS
-237 QLVPYSYYQL
+237 QLVPYPYYQL

-257 QILSIEE
+257 QILTLEE

-288 EELSLNDVIRFVS
+288 EELSLNDVVRFVS
-301 IAQNDVYQRQTS
+301 IAQNDIYQRQTS
-313 EDYLIRYQ
+313 EDYLMRYQ

-340 AWQVIKDNLANFL
+340 AWQLIKDNLANFL
-353 NHQGYVS
+353 NSQGYVS

-386 TWHPVEQLSTGYL
+386 TWHPVEALSTGYL
-399 AEYYYSD
+399 AEYYYRD
-406 IDWHTLGEEER
+406 IDWHTRGEEE
-417 MEETASEIEETNGN
+417 TTSTIEIEETNVN
-431 NDTSDMEGTN
+431 TDVSNIEDTK
-441 EDEFISNVVDNSSYQ
+441 EDEAPNHVVDSSSYQ
-456 DSHSLPKPLSGSR
+456 ESHSLPKPLSGSR
-469 YTANR
+469 YSANR
-474 STSTQ
+474 STNTQ

-491 NMLDN
+491 DTLDN

-510 KQSNLNKSNTTTEKE
+510 KQSNNKSNTSTEQS
-525 NNQTTQKKTQSNQN
+525 NNQSSQKKTQSNKN
-539 QSGDKA
+539 QSSKKNSNNQSSETEA
-545 SNKQQSEAETN
+545 S
-556 KTNNQKQLASNTNK
+556 KTNGQQESTSNK

-583 RAMTWALILLMLG
+583 RVMTWALILLMLG

-605 FKRKQRQKLDEIDL
+605 YKRKQRQKLDEIDL

>member
-1 MKKWH
+1 
-6 LIIWIVFLIMMIVP
+6 MIVS
-20 NTVAAQTVE
+20 NAVAAQAVE
-29 LTQPYQ
+29 LAEPYQ
-35 LITNWEG
+35 LITQWGG
-42 DIINQE
+42 DVINQE

-80 LESEFNRLTNEIE
+80 LEIEFNRLTSEIE

-108 TLNEVIESIYLT
+108 TLNEVIEGTYLM

-142 NQNVIDWQQYL
+142 DQNVIDWQHYL

-210 INAESFLIDHQMSSL
+210 LNAESFLMDHQMSSL
-225 TEYLANLDFYLS
+225 TEYLATLDFYLS
-237 QLVPYSYYQL
+237 QLVPYPYYQL

-257 QILSIEE
+257 QILTLEE
-264 ITQTLNLKGNIQL
+264 ITQILNLKGNIQL

-282 NSYQYR
+282 NAYQYR
-288 EELSLNDVIRFVS
+288 EELSLNDVVRFVS

-313 EDYLIRYQ
+313 EDYLMRYQ

-340 AWQVIKDNLANFL
+340 AWQLIKDNLANFL
-353 NHQGYVS
+353 NSQGYVS

-386 TWHPVEQLSTGYL
+386 TWQPVEALSTCYL
-399 AEYYYSD
+399 AEYYYRD
-406 IDWHTLGEEER
+406 IDWHMLSEEE
-417 MEETASEIEETNGN
+417 TTSTIEIEETNAN
-431 NDTSDMEGTN
+431 TDVSNIEDTK
-441 EDEFISNVVDNSSYQ
+441 EDEAHHHVVDSSSYQ
-456 DSHSLPKPLSGSR
+456 ESHSLPKPLSGSR
-469 YTANR
+469 YSANR
-474 STSTQ
+474 STNTQ

-491 NMLDN
+491 DTLDN

-510 KQSNLNKSNTTTEKE
+510 KQPNNKSNTSTEQS
-525 NNQTTQKKTQSNQN
+525 NNLSSQKKTQSNKNPSSKKNSNN
-539 QSGDKA
+539 QSSETEA
-545 SNKQQSEAETN
+545 S
-556 KTNNQKQLASNTNK
+556 KTNGQQELTSKSNK

-583 RAMTWALILLMLG
+583 RVMTWALILLMLG

-605 FKRKQRQKLDEIDL
+605 YKRKQRQKLDEIDL

>member
-1 MKKWH
+1 MT
-6 LIIWIVFLIMMIVP
+6 IVP
-20 NTVAAQTVE
+20 VAVAAQAVE
-29 LTQPYQ
+29 LAEPYQ
-35 LITNWEG
+35 LITQWEG
-42 DIINQE
+42 DVINQE

-80 LESEFNRLTNEIE
+80 LEIEFNRLTSEIE

-108 TLNEVIESIYLT
+108 TLNEVIEGTYLT

-142 NQNVIDWQQYL
+142 DQNVIDWQQYL

-199 QCLLYAYSVPK
+199 QCLLYAYSIPK
-210 INAESFLIDHQMSSL
+210 LNAESFLMDHQMSSL
-225 TEYLANLDFYLS
+225 TEYLATLDFYLS
-237 QLVPYSYYQL
+237 QLVPYPYYQL

-257 QILSIEE
+257 QILTLEE

-288 EELSLNDVIRFVS
+288 EELSLNDVVRFVS
-301 IAQNDVYQRQTS
+301 IAQNDIYQRQTS
-313 EDYLIRYQ
+313 EDYLMRYQ

-340 AWQVIKDNLANFL
+340 AWQLIKDNLASFL
-353 NHQGYVS
+353 NSQGYVS

-375 VKLVTFNEATQ
+375 VKLVTFDEATQ
-386 TWHPVEQLSTGYL
+386 TWHPVEALSTGYL
-399 AEYYYSD
+399 AEYYYRD
-406 IDWHTLGEEER
+406 IDWHTRGEEE
-417 MEETASEIEETNGN
+417 TTSTIKIEETNVN
-431 NDTSDMEGTN
+431 TDVSNIEDTK
-441 EDEFISNVVDNSSYQ
+441 EDEAPNHVVDSSSYQ
-456 DSHSLPKPLSGSR
+456 ESYSLPKPLSGSR
-469 YTANR
+469 YSANR
-474 STSTQ
+474 STNTQ

-491 NMLDN
+491 DTLDN

-510 KQSNLNKSNTTTEKE
+510 KQSNNKSNTSTEQS
-525 NNQTTQKKTQSNQN
+525 NNQSSQKKTQSNKN
-539 QSGDKA
+539 QSSKKNSNNQSSETEA
-545 SNKQQSEAETN
+545 S
-556 KTNNQKQLASNTNK
+556 KTNGQQESTSNK

-583 RAMTWALILLMLG
+583 RVMTWALILLMLG

-605 FKRKQRQKLDEIDL
+605 YKRRQRQKLDEIDL

>member
-1 MKKWH
+1 
-6 LIIWIVFLIMMIVP
+6 MIVS
-20 NTVAAQTVE
+20 NAVAAQAVE
-29 LTQPYQ
+29 LAEPYQ
-35 LITNWEG
+35 LITQWEG
-42 DIINQE
+42 DVINQE

-80 LESEFNRLTNEIE
+80 LEIEFNRLTSEIE

-108 TLNEVIESIYLT
+108 TLNEVIEGTYLM

-142 NQNVIDWQQYL
+142 DQNVIDWQHYL

-210 INAESFLIDHQMSSL
+210 LNAESFLMDHQMSSL
-225 TEYLANLDFYLS
+225 TEYLATLDFYLS
-237 QLVPYSYYQL
+237 QLVPYPYYQL

-257 QILSIEE
+257 QILTLEE
-264 ITQTLNLKGNIQL
+264 ITQILNLKGNIQL

-282 NSYQYR
+282 NAYQYR
-288 EELSLNDVIRFVS
+288 EELSLNDVVRFVS

-313 EDYLIRYQ
+313 EDYLMRYQ

-340 AWQVIKDNLANFL
+340 AWQLIKDNLANFL
-353 NHQGYVS
+353 NSQGYVS

-386 TWHPVEQLSTGYL
+386 TWQPVEALSTCYL
-399 AEYYYSD
+399 AEYYYRD
-406 IDWHTLGEEER
+406 IDWHMLSEEE
-417 MEETASEIEETNGN
+417 TTSTIEIEETNAN
-431 NDTSDMEGTN
+431 TDVSNIEDTK
-441 EDEFISNVVDNSSYQ
+441 EDEAHHHVVDSSSYQ
-456 DSHSLPKPLSGSR
+456 ESHSLPKPLSGSR
-469 YTANR
+469 YSANR
-474 STSTQ
+474 STNTQ
-479 QVPSTTKSSNNT
+479 QVPSTSKSSNNT
-491 NMLDN
+491 DTLDN

-510 KQSNLNKSNTTTEKE
+510 KQPNNKSNTSTEQS
-525 NNQTTQKKTQSNQN
+525 NNLSSQKKTQSNKNPSSKKNSNN
-539 QSGDKA
+539 QSSETEA
-545 SNKQQSEAETN
+545 S
-556 KTNNQKQLASNTNK
+556 KTNGQQELTSKSNK

-583 RAMTWALILLMLG
+583 RVMTWALILLMLG

-605 FKRKQRQKLDEIDL
+605 YKRKQRQKLDEIDL

>member
-6 LIIWIVFLIMMIVP
+6 LIILIVFVIMTIVP
-20 NTVAAQTVE
+20 DAVAAQAVE
-29 LTQPYQ
+29 LAEPYQ
-35 LITNWEG
+35 LITQWEG
-42 DIINQE
+42 DVINQE

-80 LESEFNRLTNEIE
+80 LEIEFNRLTSEIE

-108 TLNEVIESIYLT
+108 TLNEVIEGTYLT

-142 NQNVIDWQQYL
+142 DQNVIDWQQYL

-168 MVETQYHET
+168 IVETQYHET

-199 QCLLYAYSVPK
+199 QCLLYAYSIPK
-210 INAESFLIDHQMSSL
+210 LNAESFLMDHQMSSL
-225 TEYLANLDFYLS
+225 TEYLATLDFYLS
-237 QLVPYSYYQL
+237 QLVPYPYYQL

-257 QILSIEE
+257 QILTLEE
-264 ITQTLNLKGNIQL
+264 ITQILNLKGNIQL

-282 NSYQYR
+282 NAYQYR
-288 EELSLNDVIRFVS
+288 EELSLNDVVRFVS

-313 EDYLIRYQ
+313 EDYLMRYQ

-340 AWQVIKDNLANFL
+340 AWQLIKDNLANFL
-353 NHQGYVS
+353 NSQGYVS

-386 TWHPVEQLSTGYL
+386 TWHPVEALSTGYL
-399 AEYYYSD
+399 AEYYYCD
-406 IDWHTLGEEER
+406 IDWHTRGEEE
-417 MEETASEIEETNGN
+417 TTSTIEIGETNVN
-431 NDTSDMEGTN
+431 TDVSNIEDTK
-441 EDEFISNVVDNSSYQ
+441 EDEAPNHVVDSSSYQ
-456 DSHSLPKPLSGSR
+456 ESHSLPKPLSGSR
-469 YTANR
+469 YSANR
-474 STSTQ
+474 STNTQ

-491 NMLDN
+491 DTLDI
-496 IKAKLATNQKTNDN
+496 IKAKLATNQKINDN
-510 KQSNLNKSNTTTEKE
+510 KQSNNKSDTSTEQS
-525 NNQTTQKKTQSNQN
+525 NNQSSQKKTQSNKN
-539 QSGDKA
+539 QSSKKNSNNQSSETEA
-545 SNKQQSEAETN
+545 S
-556 KTNNQKQLASNTNK
+556 KTNGQQESTSNK

-583 RAMTWALILLMLG
+583 RVMTWALILLMLG

-605 FKRKQRQKLDEIDL
+605 YKRKQRQKLDEIDL

>member
-1 MKKWH
+1 
-6 LIIWIVFLIMMIVP
+6 MIVS
-20 NTVAAQTVE
+20 NAVAAQAVE
-29 LTQPYQ
+29 LAEPYQ
-35 LITNWEG
+35 LITQWEG
-42 DIINQE
+42 DVINQE

-80 LESEFNRLTNEIE
+80 LEIEFNRLTSEIE

-108 TLNEVIESIYLT
+108 TLNEVIEGTYLM

-142 NQNVIDWQQYL
+142 DQNVIDWQHYL

-210 INAESFLIDHQMSSL
+210 LNAESFLMDHQMSSL
-225 TEYLANLDFYLS
+225 TEYLATLDFYLS
-237 QLVPYSYYQL
+237 QLVPYPYYQL

-257 QILSIEE
+257 QILTLEE
-264 ITQTLNLKGNIQL
+264 ITQILNLKGNIQL

-282 NSYQYR
+282 NAYQYR
-288 EELSLNDVIRFVS
+288 EELSLNDVVRFVS

-313 EDYLIRYQ
+313 EDYLMRYQ

-340 AWQVIKDNLANFL
+340 AWQLIKDNLANFL
-353 NHQGYVS
+353 NSQGYVS

-386 TWHPVEQLSTGYL
+386 TWQPVEALSTCYL
-399 AEYYYSD
+399 AEYYYRD
-406 IDWHTLGEEER
+406 IDWHMLSEEE
-417 MEETASEIEETNGN
+417 TTSTIEIEETNAN
-431 NDTSDMEGTN
+431 TDVSNIEDTK
-441 EDEFISNVVDNSSYQ
+441 EDEAHHHVVDSSSYQ
-456 DSHSLPKPLSGSR
+456 ESHSLPKPLSGSR
-469 YTANR
+469 YSANR
-474 STSTQ
+474 STNTQ

-491 NMLDN
+491 DTLDN

-510 KQSNLNKSNTTTEKE
+510 KQPNNKSNTSTEQS
-525 NNQTTQKKTQSNQN
+525 NNLSSQKKTQSNKNPSSKKNSNN
-539 QSGDKA
+539 QSSETEA
-545 SNKQQSEAETN
+545 S
-556 KTNNQKQLASNTNK
+556 KTNGQQELTSKSNK

-583 RAMTWALILLMLG
+583 RVMTWALILLMLG

-605 FKRKQRQKLDEIDL
+605 YKRKQRQKLDEIDL